1 MIEMND
7 LPASYVE
14 YLLGLEEHHAAM
26 VLPVMRE
33 SVAEGTHGVHV
44 RGLGG
49 HSEQAFVDE
58 TVPFGHVKVT
68 IT

>member
-1 MIEMND
+1 MSEMKE

-14 YLLGLEEHHAAM
+14 YLESIEEHHAAM

-33 SVAEGTHGVHV
+33 SVAEGKHGVHV

-49 HSEQAFVDE
+49 HYEQAFVDE
-58 TVPFGHVKVT
+58 KVPFGQVKVT
-68 IT
+68 VP